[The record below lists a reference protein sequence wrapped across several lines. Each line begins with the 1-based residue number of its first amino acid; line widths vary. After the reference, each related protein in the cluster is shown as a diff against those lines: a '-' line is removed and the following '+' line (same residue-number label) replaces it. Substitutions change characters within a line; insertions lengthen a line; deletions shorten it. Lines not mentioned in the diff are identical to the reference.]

1 MKPILIKL
9 LQFAISFAILGYLL
23 HQLSQDKETLDRIWS
38 GPKNWLL
45 LIPACLLILFTTIL
59 SFVRWKLLVGAL
71 GMKFSLSDALRLGL
85 LGYLFNF
92 LSVGIAGGDVI
103 KMVFLARQH
112 KGYRTEAVTTVVFDR
127 IIGLFGLLVVGSLSF
142 VMFDISRLSVG
153 EPDALKAFLL
163 LGKVTVGLTLTGT
176 VVGILLMV
184 TGFVNHPL
192 LDRLTRFPGL
202 GGMVGKA
209 LHAVRTYRNKPRV
222 LIFALLISLAV
233 HCLLSAGIYLIAR
246 AITGNCPSLS
256 THCVIVPIAN
266 IANAAPLPGGLG
278 AFEAALDAV
287 YRAVSPETAVLKQG
301 FVVALGFRFITLLV
315 AGVGVFYRIVDRQS
329 IAELV
334 QQSQE
339 EHSAEA

>member
-1 MKPILIKL
+1 MKKILVKL

-45 LIPACLLILFTTIL
+45 LIPASLLILFTTIL
-59 SFVRWKLLVGAL
+59 SFVRWKLLVTAL
-71 GMKFSLSDALRLGL
+71 GMKFSLSDALRLGF

-103 KMVFLARQH
+103 KMVFLARQQKEH
-112 KGYRTEAVTTVVFDR
+112 RMEAVTTVVFDR
-127 IIGLFGLLVVGSLSF
+127 IVGLFGLLVVGSLSF
-142 VMFDISRLSVG
+142 LMFDVSRLSVG

-163 LGKVTVGLTLTGT
+163 LGKITVGLTLTGT
-176 VVGILLMV
+176 VVAILLLV

-192 LDRLTRFPGL
+192 LDRLTGFPGL
-202 GGMVGKA
+202 GGMIRKA
-209 LHAVRTYRNKPRV
+209 LHALRTYRNKPRI
-222 LIFALLISLAV
+222 LITALLISLAV
-233 HCLLSAGIYLIAR
+233 HWLLSVGIYLIAR
-246 AITGNCPSLS
+246 AITGNCPSLP

-287 YRAVSPETAVLKQG
+287 YRAVSPGTAVLKQG

-315 AGVGVFYRIVDRQS
+315 AGVGVFYRIANRQAV
-329 IAELV
+329 AELV
-334 QQSQE
+334 QQSQA
-339 EHSAEA
+339 EHSVEA